1 MNNPLSLVYPAINVV
16 VTALF
21 AGMVLRQYMRKH
33 RLYQLYWSIA
43 LSMAFL
49 ATLFYVC
56 MILVQPTSTFGVVL
70 FRLYY
75 VLGAALMPCWL
86 GLGSIALVNKPRVAQ
101 RYCSTLIFL
110 SVVAF
115 IFIASAGIDMQQL
128 SKISGTPGAGILQP
142 QVAPWLFAIIIL
154 NSLGVL
160 AVVGVAVYSGWKLLA
175 RQGSSSLLWGNVL
188 ILGGDLINA
197 AAGSS
202 ARLGIENIFWL
213 VMSVGWIVFF
223 FGVLLASRPQHHA
236 ARATVQENSQPK
248 LETARGS

>member
-1 MNNPLSLVYPAINVV
+1 MNNPLSLVFPAINVV

-21 AGMVLRQYMRKH
+21 AGVVLRQYLRKH

-43 LSMAFL
+43 LAMAFV
-49 ATLFYVC
+49 ATLAYVC
-56 MILVQPTSTFGVVL
+56 MILVQPTSAAGVLL

-75 VLGAALMPCWL
+75 YLGAALMPCWL
-86 GLGSIALVNKPRVAQ
+86 GLGSIALVTKPRVAQ

-115 IFIASAGIDMQQL
+115 IFIASAGIDLHQL
-128 SKISGTPGAGILQP
+128 SKIAGTPGAGILQP

-154 NSLGVL
+154 NTLGVL
-160 AVVGVAVYSGWKLLA
+160 AVVGVAVYSGWKLLT
-175 RQGSSSLLWGNVL
+175 RQGASNLLWGNML

-202 ARLGIENIFWL
+202 ARLGVENLFWL
-213 VMSVGWIVFF
+213 VMSVGWVVFF

-236 ARATVQENSQPK
+236 ARTPSHGDGEQ
-248 LETARGS
+248 ARAMAGR